1 MKTPER
7 TATWRRKRVV
17 LRVSRLTWRL
27 EQAERECARAL
38 ARPTRRESRSARWR
52 PQPGSP
58 RPGCTRSRPGGP
70 GRAGCRAGGA
80 AGRGLA
86 GARRLSALS
95 RSAQQR
101 YWRHAD
107 HSLWPVVQVSESHRE
122 NVQNGGS
129 ARGYQELSASLA
141 AGQTRL
147 RSRWPGHQG
156 RIFIHRRSYRERTHL
171 PRSARLRRVVGLA
184 AGPCGCGRMPNSACA
199 CAPRPGRPAGSRS
212 A

>member
-1 MKTPER
+1 MKTAER
-7 TATWRRKRVV
+7 TATWRRERVV

-58 RPGCTRSRPGGP
+58 RPGCTRSRPDGP

-95 RSAQQR
+95 GSAQRR

-122 NVQNGGS
+122 NVQNGGDARLTLAQGRSRTVSRNSWAMPRLPDDS
-129 ARGYQELSASLA
+129 ARCFGVSISVGRFSDSAQAS
-141 AGQTRL
+141 
-147 RSRWPGHQG
+147 
-156 RIFIHRRSYRERTHL
+156 
-171 PRSARLRRVVGLA
+171 
-184 AGPCGCGRMPNSACA
+184 
-199 CAPRPGRPAGSRS
+199 
-212 A
+212 

>member
-1 MKTPER
+1 VHEDRGADSHMAAGTGGAPGVAADVAPGAGGAGMR
-7 TATWRRKRVV
+7 PG
-17 LRVSRLTWRL
+17 
-27 EQAERECARAL
+27 L

-95 RSAQQR
+95 GSAQQR

-122 NVQNGGS
+122 NVQIGGS
-129 ARGYQELSASLA
+129 ARGYQELFASLA

-147 RSRWPGHQG
+147 QSRWPSHQG

-171 PRSARLRRVVGLA
+171 TRRGL
-184 AGPCGCGRMPNSACA
+184 
-199 CAPRPGRPAGSRS
+199 PGRDRCWSSASSAGVLIVG
-212 A
+212 